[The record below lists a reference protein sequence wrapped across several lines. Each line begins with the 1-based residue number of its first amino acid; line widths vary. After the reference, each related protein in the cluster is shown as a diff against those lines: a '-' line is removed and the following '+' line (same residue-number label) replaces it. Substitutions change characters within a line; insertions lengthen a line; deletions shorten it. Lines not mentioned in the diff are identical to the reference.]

1 MQKKKYHY
9 ILAFGSNL
17 GDRID
22 NLSKSLKL
30 LEKHVTVLE
39 QSRWRE
45 TLPLTHPVYNTD
57 NHEFYINFVAHVE
70 TSLNPIEL
78 YRVIIEIEDIIGHPR
93 ERRWMPRALDID
105 ILFCAHSS
113 NSLPFCSL
121 KPCIYYKSPDFHVP
135 HTEYFKRD
143 FWQDMVENE
152 MQISKETILKHFN
165 LL

>member
-17 GDRID
+17 GDREA

-30 LEKHVTVLE
+30 LKTHVTILK
-39 QSRWRE
+39 QSSWRK
-45 TLPLTHPVYNTD
+45 TAPLTHPIYNTD
-57 NHEFYINFVAHVE
+57 NHEYYINFVALVE
-70 TSLNPIEL
+70 TNLSPIEL
-78 YRVIIEIEDIIGHPR
+78 YQIIVEIEDIIGHPR

-105 ILFCAHSS
+105 ILFCAYSS
-113 NSLPFCSL
+113 NNLPFSSL
-121 KPCIYYKSPDFHVP
+121 KPHIYYKFPDFHVP

-152 MQISKETILKHFN
+152 MQISRETILKHFN